1 MDPDTLRRLHY
12 AAAIACGVFA
22 ALVVHILLTVFGLG
36 LDAVL
41 RDAATGSKQQFVSA
55 MAWWAIG
62 GAAFAG
68 GWAAGAYLIAAARER
83 EFIYRLA
90 QRFLIGLVFVAATI
104 GGIMSKTGNLGGTV
118 DVIAGLAALGLV
130 LRRAARLPQRRT
142 ALAAD
147 GPSPVPASLPCV
159 VHPDIR
165 AILSI
170 TKDWNQ
176 PAGGDT
182 QFHGRTNQCTTA
194 QGLQPCWQR
203 PHSPM
208 HPHPLRRNHVK
219 T

>member
-62 GAAFAG
+62 
-68 GWAAGAYLIAAARER
+68 AAGAYLIAATRER

-118 DVIAGLAALGLV
+118 DVIAGLAALGLG
-130 LRRAARLPQRRT
+130 LICAFCGARLAYLNAVQ
-142 ALAAD
+142 L
-147 GPSPVPASLPCV
+147 
-159 VHPDIR
+159 
-165 AILSI
+165 
-170 TKDWNQ
+170 
-176 PAGGDT
+176 
-182 QFHGRTNQCTTA
+182 
-194 QGLQPCWQR
+194 
-203 PHSPM
+203 
-208 HPHPLRRNHVK
+208 
-219 T
+219 